1 MARPWRTTA
10 KGRAVVS
17 LQSRLQDLRP
27 EAAKVLTLD
36 IETSP
41 ATALGFSLKPDYI
54 SPNQVLEHSRVLCFA
69 AKWQH
74 EKQVLF
80 YDERQGRKAMV
91 EAAWRLL
98 DEADVVVGYNHVRF
112 DIPHLHREMVEL
124 GYGPPSPAVDVDLL
138 TEVRKHFRFMSNKL
152 GAVLDC
158 LGLDAKEDPGGFD
171 TWKGV
176 LAGDEAAWKRMA
188 HYCKADVQVTENLL
202 TYLQPWL
209 RLPHAGLFTGDLH
222 GCYSCGAQT
231 LTPDGIART
240 RTTAYLRLVCACG
253 AHNRVMT
260 DGTTRRA

>member
-1 MARPWRTTA
+1 M
-10 KGRAVVS
+10 
-17 LQSRLQDLRP
+17 
-27 EAAKVLTLD
+27 LTLD

-41 ATALGFSLKPDYI
+41 AQAFVWSLKPDYI
-54 SPNQVLEHSRVLCFA
+54 SPKQVIEPSRVLCFA

-124 GYGPPSPAVDVDLL
+124 GCGPPSPAIDVDLL

-152 GAVLDC
+152 GAVLDN
-158 LGLDAKEDPGGFD
+158 LGLTAKEDPGGFD

-176 LAGDEAAWKRMA
+176 LAGDAKAWDRMK
-188 HYCKADVQVTENLL
+188 HYCKADVQITEDLL

-209 RLPHAGLFTGDLH
+209 RLPHAGLFTGDLQ
-222 GCYSCGAQT
+222 GCYSCGGT
-231 LTPDGIART
+231 KLTPHGISRT
-240 RTTAYLRLVCACG
+240 KTAAYLRLACECG
-253 AHNRVMT
+253 AFNRVMA